1 MIRRPPRSTRTDTLF
16 PYTTLF
22 RSPNKQGSHS
32 VHGSPLGGDEIAAAR
47 AHLGWDWPAFE
58 VPSDIREAWQAAGR
72 RSADAAADW
81 DRRLASSP
89 QRAEFERRMKG
100 ELPAD
105 TGVKAHIDAERKSTR
120 LNTSH

>member
-1 MIRRPPRSTRTDTLF
+1 MRIS
-16 PYTTLF
+16 
-22 RSPNKQGSHS
+22 
-32 VHGSPLGGDEIAAAR
+32 
-47 AHLGWDWPAFE
+47 DWSSDVCSSDLAFE

-81 DRRLASSP
+81 DRRLAASP

-105 TGVKAHIDAERKSTR
+105 TGVKAHIDALLATPQKVAPRKEIGRASCRERGCQYV
-120 LNTSH
+120 

>member
-1 MIRRPPRSTRTDTLF
+1 MDEAVADPRPSLIACRTVIG
-16 PYTTLF
+16 YGA
-22 RSPNKQGSHS
+22 PNKQGSHS

-81 DRRLASSP
+81 DRRLAASP

-100 ELPAD
+100 ELPEIGRASCRAK
-105 TGVKAHIDAERKSTR
+105 VCQYV
-120 LNTSH
+120 